1 MTSASGGRLGAMLVE
16 AGVITEDQLADALAS
31 KGDGT
36 LVSALVSGGA
46 TTDVRIAEA
55 LATRHGLDYVDL
67 GAWEI
72 DHATSLL
79 ISPELARRH
88 RVLPVGFDEDVLLV
102 AMIDPSDILALDDV
116 RIVTGR
122 EVHPIVVTE
131 AELMR
136 VIDRVAN
143 MQQDVDEMVG
153 GIGNDE
159 LLAEAG
165 QAEADSDEEA
175 PVAKLLSAVIS
186 EAIRQGAGD
195 IYVEPFEQD
204 VRIRYRVDGVCRE
217 VMRSPKKFHRQLI
230 SRIKIDSG
238 MDIAERRVPQDG
250 RFGVTFDGKAVD
262 FRVAVLPTVNGEMS
276 VMRLLHRESIMLSL
290 EDLGFLEKPMNTLL
304 DALAK
309 PYGAILV
316 TGPTGSG
323 KSTTL
328 YAAINKT
335 TRPTVNLITV
345 EDPVEYRLE
354 GLSQVQVHEKA
365 GLTFAAAL
373 RSILRQDPDVVMVG
387 EIRDKE
393 TATIAI
399 EAALTGHLVL
409 STLHTNDAPSALT
422 RLTEMGVEPF
432 LSASAI
438 NCVLAQRL
446 ARRLCP
452 ECKEAYTPAVEAL
465 DRVGFPYDPDD
476 MPTLYRA
483 RGCTRCNNV
492 GYRGRMGIHEVMT
505 IGERI
510 ERACVNHASG
520 DEIKRLAVEEGM
532 LTLRHDGFE
541 KVRMG
546 LTSIEEIL
554 RVVV

>member
-1 MTSASGGRLGAMLVE
+1 MTAASASRLGAMLVQ
-16 AGVITEDQLADALAS
+16 AAVITEAQLADALAAM
-31 KGDGT
+31 GEGT
-36 LVSALVSGGA
+36 LVDALVSQRA

-55 LATRHGLDYVDL
+55 IADWYGYEYVDL
-67 GAWEI
+67 GAREVE
-72 DHATSLL
+72 HAVSLM

-88 RVLPVGFDEDVLLV
+88 RALPIALEDDTLLV
-102 AMIDPSDILALDDV
+102 AMIDPSDILALDDIRIMTGMHV
-116 RIVTGR
+116 R
-122 EVHPIVVTE
+122 PCVVTDSDLRQTVE
-131 AELMR
+131 RA
-136 VIDRVAN
+136 AS
-143 MQQDVDEMVG
+143 MQQDVDHLVG
-153 GIGNDE
+153 DISDLGMPIDATE
-159 LLAEAG
+159 AEAS
-165 QAEADSDEEA
+165 SDEEA
-175 PVAKLLSAVIS
+175 PVAKILNAVVS

-195 IYVEPFEQD
+195 IFIEPLERD

-217 VMRSPKKFHRQLI
+217 VMRSPKKLHRQLI

-238 MDIAERRVPQDG
+238 MDIAERRIPQDG

-262 FRVAVLPTVNGEMS
+262 FRVAVLPAVNGEMS
-276 VMRLLHRESIMLSL
+276 VMRLLFRDSIMLSL
-290 EDLGFLEKPMNTLL
+290 EELGFLQEPMSRLL
-304 DALAK
+304 DALSR

-354 GLSQVQVHEKA
+354 GLSQVQVNERA
-365 GLTFAAAL
+365 GLTFAGAL

-387 EIRDKE
+387 EIRDRE

-432 LSASAI
+432 LSASAV

-452 ECKEAYTPAVEAL
+452 ECKEAYTPPAESL
-465 DRVGFPYDPDD
+465 DRVRFAYDPKDL
-476 MPTLYRA
+476 PTLYRA
-483 RGCTRCNNV
+483 RGCNRCNNV
-492 GYRGRMGIHEVMT
+492 GYRGRICILEVMT
-505 IGERI
+505 ISERI
-510 ERACVNHASG
+510 ERACVDHASV
-520 DEIKRLAVEEGM
+520 DEIKRMAVEEGM
-532 LTLRHDGFE
+532 TTLREDGFE

-546 LTSIEEIL
+546 VTSIEEVL